1 VNNECRFHNLIR
13 EEYEYEKQIV
23 EERLKDWP
31 VSRLRREGF
40 ALLDLLVVPK
50 GNLFQEKVYR
60 YIEIAY
66 IISARRSCCCCVAVL
81 LFCTVT
87 LF

>member
-1 VNNECRFHNLIR
+1 MNYEYRFHNLIR

-60 YIEIAY
+60 CIDIAKT
-66 IISARRSCCCCVAVL
+66 SAARR
-81 LFCTVT
+81 
-87 LF
+87 